1 MQALQTSIR
10 TGTTRLSTMNA
21 DISRPPFAIVRAPS
35 IRVRWPVLCAVAVGR
50 GLKRDVFALQF
61 V

>member
-1 MQALQTSIR
+1 MQALHTIIS

-21 DISRPPFAIVRAPS
+21 DISRPPFEIVRAPL
-35 IRVRWPVLCAVAVGR
+35 IRVRSPVLCAVAVGR
-50 GLKRDVFALQF
+50 GLKRNVFALQF